1 MTENSPAIRP
11 SLTFRSGGWVIAL
24 AGVLVLLILAWAFAG
39 ILMGHRP
46 KGDGQSVDT
55 YGFDLSNLRTNGGA
69 FVASGNP
76 RDFFQSLD
84 QPQVLPGHEM
94 LAYNAKLRSKYVVTA
109 DRVIGVEINGKSRAY
124 PLDVMNV
131 HEVVNDELAGVP
143 IAVTFSPLCDS
154 AIVFD
159 RRVNGKP
166 LQFGVSG
173 LLLDSNLVMYD
184 KQADVVT
191 HISLDSQDKKP
202 ATQVSMNADQS
213 PLVSAAPASSLWSQM
228 AGMAIAGPAG
238 GTTLAQIPN
247 VNVCTWKHWLATHP
261 TTEVILPDAQDEKR
275 MKKIS
280 YSRYLLSSRLEF
292 PIGRKATTNT
302 LINPSSDKESS
313 DAANHSAQSQTN
325 SRLQINAQMPTNMP
339 NEMPAKMP
347 VIAIT
352 AGGETRVITLR
363 EAADRGADA
372 PWNFVVG
379 GVPIVVVSQKDPAS
393 VLVGSSDATPIQ
405 VTPCLWFVWQAF
417 HAPAAPDQVLM
428 PSHSV
433 K

>member
-24 AGVLVLLILAWAFAG
+24 AGVLVLLILVWAFAG

-124 PLDVMNV
+124 PLNVMNV

-154 AIVFD
+154 VIVFD

-173 LLLDSNLVMYD
+173 LVLDSNLVMYD
-184 KQADVVT
+184 KQADVVANT
-191 HISLDSQDKKP
+191 SLDSQNGKP

-228 AGMAIAGPAG
+228 AGMAIAGPAVD
-238 GTTLAQIPN
+238 TTLAQIPN

-302 LINPSSDKESS
+302 LTNPSLD
-313 DAANHSAQSQTN
+313 
-325 SRLQINAQMPTNMP
+325 NMP
-339 NEMPAKMP
+339 ATMPDKMP

>member
-1 MTENSPAIRP
+1 MSENSPAIRP

-24 AGVLVLLILAWAFAG
+24 AGVLVLLILVWAFAG

-46 KGDGQSVDT
+46 KGNGQSVDT

-124 PLDVMNV
+124 PLTVMNV

-184 KQADVVT
+184 KQADVVAHT
-191 HISLDSQDKKP
+191 SLDPQDAKP
-202 ATQVSMNADQS
+202 ATQVSMNTDQS
-213 PLVSAAPASSLWSQM
+213 PPVSVPSASSLWSQM
-228 AGMAIAGPAG
+228 AATAIAGPAV
-238 GTTLAQIPN
+238 GTALTQIPN

-302 LINPSSDKESS
+302 LINPSSD
-313 DAANHSAQSQTN
+313 
-325 SRLQINAQMPTNMP
+325 NMP
-339 NEMPAKMP
+339 GAMPDKMP

-352 AGGETRVITLR
+352 ASGETRVITLR

-393 VLVGSSDATPIQ
+393 VLVRSSDATPIE

>member
-1 MTENSPAIRP
+1 M
-11 SLTFRSGGWVIAL
+11 IAL
-24 AGVLVLLILAWAFAG
+24 AGVLVLLILVWAFAG
-39 ILMGHRP
+39 IFTGHRP
-46 KGDGQSVDT
+46 KGDGQSVNT
-55 YGFDLSNLRTNGGA
+55 YGFDLSNLQTNSGA

-76 RDFFQSLD
+76 RDFLRSLD
-84 QPQVLPGHEM
+84 QPKVLPGHEM

-124 PLDVMNV
+124 PLNVMNV

-159 RRVNGKP
+159 RRINGEP

-184 KQADVVT
+184 KQPDAVT
-191 HISLDSQDKKP
+191 GGEKISQQSTQI
-202 ATQVSMNADQS
+202 ATVS
-213 PLVSAAPASSLWSQM
+213 ASSLWSQM
-228 AGMAIAGPAG
+228 AGKAIAGPALG
-238 GTTLAQIPN
+238 KTLTQIPN
-247 VNVCTWKHWLATHP
+247 VNVCTWKHWLAAHP
-261 TTEVILPDAQDEKR
+261 TTEVILPDPQDEQR
-275 MKKIS
+275 MKSFS
-280 YSRYLLSSRLEF
+280 YSRYLLSPRIDF
-292 PIGRKATTNT
+292 PIGRKADTKTRT
-302 LINPSSDKESS
+302 
-313 DAANHSAQSQTN
+313 SQ
-325 SRLQINAQMPTNMP
+325 LPD
-339 NEMPAKMP
+339 KMP

-352 AGGETRVITLR
+352 AGGETRVVTLR

-372 PWNFVVG
+372 PWNFDVG
-379 GVPIVVVSQKDPAS
+379 GVPIVVASQKDPAS
-393 VLVGSSDATPIQ
+393 VLVGSSDGTPIQ

-417 HAPAAPDQVLM
+417 HAPAAPHQVLM

>member
-131 HEVVNDELAGVP
+131 HEVVNDEIAGVP

-159 RRVNGKP
+159 RRVNGKL

-184 KQADVVT
+184 KQPDVVAQT
-191 HISLDSQDKKP
+191 SLNSQDAKP
-202 ATQVSMNADQS
+202 TTQVSMNADQS
-213 PLVSAAPASSLWSQM
+213 PPVSAPSASSLWSQM
-228 AGMAIAGPAG
+228 AAMAIAGPAV
-238 GTTLAQIPN
+238 GTTLTQIPN

-261 TTEVILPDAQDEKR
+261 TTEVILPDAKDEKR

-280 YSRYLLSSRLEF
+280 YSRYLLSSGLEF

-302 LINPSSDKESS
+302 LINPSL
-313 DAANHSAQSQTN
+313 N
-325 SRLQINAQMPTNMP
+325 NMP
-339 NEMPAKMP
+339 GSMPDKMP

-352 AGGETRVITLR
+352 AGGETLVITLR

-393 VLVGSSDATPIQ
+393 VLVGSSDTTPIE

>member
-154 AIVFD
+154 VIVFD

-184 KQADVVT
+184 KQADVVAQT
-191 HISLDSQDKKP
+191 SLNPQDAKL
-202 ATQVSMNADQS
+202 ATQVSVNADQS
-213 PLVSAAPASSLWSQM
+213 PPVSAAPALSLWSQM
-228 AGMAIAGPAG
+228 AAMAIAGPAV

-292 PIGRKATTNT
+292 PIGRKTATNILT
-302 LINPSSDKESS
+302 NPSSD
-313 DAANHSAQSQTN
+313 
-325 SRLQINAQMPTNMP
+325 NMP
-339 NEMPAKMP
+339 ATMPDKMP

>member
-1 MTENSPAIRP
+1 MSQNSPTVRP

-24 AGVLVLLILAWAFAG
+24 AGVLVLLILVWAFAG
-39 ILMGHRP
+39 IFTGHRP
-46 KGDGQSVDT
+46 KGDGQSVNT
-55 YGFDLSNLRTNGGA
+55 YGFDLSNLQTNGGA

-76 RDFFQSLD
+76 RDFLRSLD
-84 QPQVLPGHEM
+84 QPKVLPGHEM

-124 PLDVMNV
+124 PLNVMNV

-159 RRVNGKP
+159 RRINGEP

-173 LLLDSNLVMYD
+173 LLLDSNLVMHD
-184 KQADVVT
+184 KQPDVVT
-191 HISLDSQDKKP
+191 DGVTSSQQSTQI
-202 ATQVSMNADQS
+202 ATVS
-213 PLVSAAPASSLWSQM
+213 ASSLWSQM
-228 AGMAIAGPAG
+228 AGKAIAGPALG
-238 GTTLAQIPN
+238 KTLTQIPN
-247 VNVCTWKHWLATHP
+247 VNVCTWKHWLAAHP
-261 TTEVILPDAQDEKR
+261 TTEVILPDPQDEQR
-275 MKKIS
+275 MKSFS
-280 YSRYLLSSRLEF
+280 YSRYLLSPRIDF
-292 PIGRKATTNT
+292 PIGRKADTKTRT
-302 LINPSSDKESS
+302 
-313 DAANHSAQSQTN
+313 SQ
-325 SRLQINAQMPTNMP
+325 LPD
-339 NEMPAKMP
+339 KMP

-352 AGGETRVITLR
+352 AGGETRVVTLR

-372 PWNFVVG
+372 PWNFDVG
-379 GVPIVVVSQKDPAS
+379 GVPIVVASQKDPAS
-393 VLVGSSDATPIQ
+393 VLVGSSDGTPIQ

-417 HAPAAPDQVLM
+417 HAPAAPHQVLM

>member
-1 MTENSPAIRP
+1 MSENSPAIRP

-24 AGVLVLLILAWAFAG
+24 AGVLVLLILVWAFAG

-55 YGFDLSNLRTNGGA
+55 YGFDLSNLKTNGGA

-184 KQADVVT
+184 KHADVVAHT
-191 HISLDSQDKKP
+191 SLDSQNAKP
-202 ATQVSMNADQS
+202 ATQVSMNAYQS
-213 PLVSAAPASSLWSQM
+213 SPVSAMPASSLWSQM
-228 AGMAIAGPAG
+228 AGMAIAGPAV
-238 GTTLAQIPN
+238 GTMLAQIPN
-247 VNVCTWKHWLATHP
+247 VNVCTWKHWLSTHP

-292 PIGRKATTNT
+292 PIGRKTSTNILT
-302 LINPSSDKESS
+302 NPSLD
-313 DAANHSAQSQTN
+313 
-325 SRLQINAQMPTNMP
+325 NMP
-339 NEMPAKMP
+339 ATMPDKMP

-393 VLVGSSDATPIQ
+393 VLVASSDATPIQ

>member
-124 PLDVMNV
+124 PLNVMNV

-173 LLLDSNLVMYD
+173 LVLDSNLVMYD
-184 KQADVVT
+184 KQADVVANT
-191 HISLDSQDKKP
+191 SLDSQNAKP

-213 PLVSAAPASSLWSQM
+213 PPVSAAPASSLWSQM
-228 AGMAIAGPAG
+228 AGMAIAGPAVD
-238 GTTLAQIPN
+238 TTLAQIPN

-292 PIGRKATTNT
+292 PIGRKAATNILT
-302 LINPSSDKESS
+302 NPSLD
-313 DAANHSAQSQTN
+313 
-325 SRLQINAQMPTNMP
+325 NMP
-339 NEMPAKMP
+339 ATMPDKMP

-393 VLVGSSDATPIQ
+393 VLVGSSDATPIE
-405 VTPCLWFVWQAF
+405 VTPCLWFAWQAF